1 MMMMTT
7 ASQLPTGYNADF
19 STPRV
24 SPKGLPQKTGSRST
38 IVPTGGLVLP
48 TPLQVPQNK
57 ENAGSSDAKKGTN
70 SVGGVLVAGGLAT
83 PKLLSTYPLVDGTT
97 VSHYVLGNGHQVL
110 LHQTKSPIVTLRT
123 HINVGSTVE
132 DKVFKQTNIYPNTP
146 FPSGIAHLDEH
157 CHFLSTQHYPEKNA
171 WVQQI
176 EGLGASENAS
186 TSEEEVQH
194 ELHFNREDLGNVL
207 QLHAE
212 QVLRVTYNDAE
223 ITQEKKNV
231 INECS
236 ERMNSGMAELYNHGQ
251 ELLYDRPSF
260 QTLGNRSDI
269 LRTKAKDLQAFKQT
283 YYTPTNMLT
292 AISGDITPEEVLPYL
307 NKTFGSVPATPLQ
320 GENKASLKL
329 ALKPHEVREFTFTSP
344 HFISSGAT
352 YLGFKGPDKRNVKDR
367 IAVEVL
373 TNLLANTSLS
383 PMQRAIVDEGQLAN
397 SIDCGA
403 SAYKQS
409 GDISFLMSSRP
420 GKEHEAV
427 KKLFEVLATVEEKG
441 FTGKDLKQV
450 KEMLS
455 HDYQEAL
462 QNGSIVSRCIGSEQ
476 LTNSLSFFT
485 DYTKYLN
492 GVPKTS
498 PEYAKY
504 GDGVTLADLQRVAK
518 KYLALDS
525 YALVYALPGT
535 QHQESEKR
543 SSTDGVMPVFH
554 AEGTTVKPVATKQP
568 EPEKK
573 TPPETGK
580 TVDKLTQNTEKQTTT
595 SATTKGDPPP
605 AKRRSGNTS
614 LQLETHQSNEGGF
627 PTIKRYH
634 SPEEQTWLNALASLP
649 SDTSPRI
656 RKIDLS
662 TQVPKDLGP
671 IELKK
676 LNNGVQGYFQQAN
689 HRATTTLEVV
699 FPFSTND
706 ERDIYL
712 IGSLLTDC
720 SLQSKER
727 QQVLASEG
735 IEIFV
740 QGGTDKFSIGIKGPK
755 GSEPKLLN
763 ELLETIAHPVI
774 DRKEYDANKATV
786 LENLLTLGNKS
797 QFRLGELMDIASTG
811 ISHPYSHSLNQEM
824 RDLQKATPEGS
835 MKHLQKA
842 LLHPEQFQLVM
853 VSSLPVGAQVALLND
868 SVKATQW
875 HTVANQPL
883 YETKETPPVTPLNLK
898 APILVS
904 NNAAERIS
912 MQQKWLAPLPGS
924 KDEAAFTVLNHML
937 GGMMGVFFKVMRT
950 EKGLV
955 YSTST
960 STERNPKSAYFTVA
974 ADIDFDKLP
983 QALEGYQQ
991 AIDQL
996 TSEPPTCEEV
1006 ERAKRDLLLSMR
1018 STRETSTGLEALN
1031 SLELKR
1037 GLPPVTVED
1046 QFKRYTDVTAED
1058 VERVAKT
1065 YLGDGAWT
1073 LQGFTAPE
1081 EVLKQYFPTVPMKP
1095 SKKWTLDAVLAET
1108 PPETL
1113 PAGLK

>member
-1 MMMMTT
+1 MMMTT
-7 ASQLPTGYNADF
+7 SSALPTGYTPNF
-19 STPRV
+19 SAIIP
-24 SPKGLPQKTGSRST
+24 PKKQGVNNPL
-38 IVPTGGLVLP
+38 VPTTGNQQQP
-48 TPLQVPQNK
+48 AASQEAPL
-57 ENAGSSDAKKGTN
+57 SSASNKGTTT
-70 SVGGVLVAGGLAT
+70 VGGVLMASGLTA
-83 PKLLSTYPLVDGTT
+83 PKLLGTHPMVDGTT

-110 LHQTKSPIVTLRT
+110 LHQTKSPIVTIRT

-132 DKVFKQTNIYPNTP
+132 DKVFKPTNLYPNTP

-157 CHFLSTQHYPEKNA
+157 CHFLTTQNYPNKNA

-176 EGLGASENAS
+176 EGLGVSENAS

-194 ELHFNREDLGNVL
+194 ELHFNREDLSNVL

-236 ERMNSGMAELYNHGQ
+236 ERMNSGMAELYNRGQ

-260 QTLGNRSDI
+260 QTLGSRSDI
-269 LRTKAKDLQAFKQT
+269 LRTKAKDLQAFKQAF
-283 YYTPTNMLT
+283 YTPTNMLT
-292 AISGDITPEEVLPYL
+292 AISGDINPEEVLPYL
-307 NKTFGSVPATPLQ
+307 NKTFGSVPASPAQ
-320 GENKASLKL
+320 SENKAHLSL

-352 YLGFKGPDKRNVKDR
+352 YLGFKGPDKRNIKDR

-403 SAYKQS
+403 SAYKQT

-427 KKLFEVLATVEEKG
+427 KKLFEVLTTVEEKG
-441 FTGKDLKQV
+441 FPPKDLQQV

-455 HDYQEAL
+455 HDYREAL
-462 QNGSIVSRCIGSEQ
+462 QHGSIVSRCIGSEQ
-476 LTNSLSFFT
+476 LTNSLPFFT

-492 GVPKTS
+492 GVPKNS

-518 KYLALDS
+518 TYLTLDS

-535 QHQESEKR
+535 QHQESEKY
-543 SSTDGVMPVFH
+543 SSTNSLLPVFH
-554 AEGTTVKPVATKQP
+554 VEGATIKPVVEKQ
-568 EPEKK
+568 K
-573 TPPETGK
+573 TAVPKPAEPETGK
-580 TVDKLTQNTEKQTTT
+580 TVHTLTQNTEKQSTQPAT
-595 SATTKGDPPP
+595 ATTQPTLPT
-605 AKRRSGNTS
+605 KRRSGKAT
-614 LQLETHQSNEGGF
+614 LQLESQQTSEEGF
-627 PTIKRYH
+627 PAIKRYH
-634 SPEEQTWLNALASLP
+634 SKEEQTWLNALASLP
-649 SDTSPRI
+649 ADAAPRI
-656 RKIDLS
+656 RQIDLS
-662 TQVPKDLGP
+662 TQVPKDLGA
-671 IELKK
+671 IETIK
-676 LNNGVQGYFQQAN
+676 LANGVQGYFQQAN
-689 HRATTTLEVV
+689 HRATSTLEVV

-706 ERDIYL
+706 EHDIYL

-720 SLQSKER
+720 SLHSKER
-727 QQVLASEG
+727 QQALAAEG
-735 IEIFV
+735 IELFV
-740 QGGTDKFSIGIKGPK
+740 QGGTDKFSVGIKGPK
-755 GSEPKLLN
+755 GSEAKLLN
-763 ELLETIAHPVI
+763 ELLETVTHPVI
-774 DRKEYDANKATV
+774 DRKEYEANKATV

-811 ISHPYSHSLNQEM
+811 VGHPYSHALNQEM
-824 RDLQKATPEGS
+824 RDLKQATPEGS
-835 MKHLQKA
+835 MKHLQQA

-853 VSSLPVGAQVALLND
+853 VSSLPVNEQVAVLNQ
-868 SVKATQW
+868 SIKATQW
-875 HTVANQPL
+875 QPVANKPL
-883 YETKETPPVTPLNLK
+883 YQAKETPPVTPLNLK
-898 APILVS
+898 DPILVS

-960 STERNPKSAYFTVA
+960 STERNPKSAYFTVS

-991 AIDQL
+991 AISQL
-996 TSEPPTCEEV
+996 TTKPPTCEEV
-1006 ERAKRDLLLSMR
+1006 ERAKRDILLSMR

-1037 GLPPVTVED
+1037 GLPPVAVED
-1046 QFKRYTDVTAED
+1046 QLKRYTDVTPAD
-1058 VERVAKT
+1058 VERVAKQ
-1065 YLGDGAWT
+1065 YLGESAWT

-1108 PPETL
+1108 APDTL
-1113 PAGLK
+1113 PKGLK

>member
-7 ASQLPTGYNADF
+7 NTQFSSMFTGANVASPRKLTPDPSSVISKSTTPPLPPNN
-19 STPRV
+19 TPV
-24 SPKGLPQKTGSRST
+24 SHEKNQQTPSDTTGSKT
-38 IVPTGGLVLP
+38 I
-48 TPLQVPQNK
+48 
-57 ENAGSSDAKKGTN
+57 
-70 SVGGVLVAGGLAT
+70 GGVLVAGGLAA
-83 PKLLSTYPLVDGTT
+83 PKLLGTYPIVDGTS

-132 DKVFKQTNIYPNTP
+132 DKVFKQTNLYPNTP

-212 QVLRVTYNDAE
+212 QVLRVSYNDAE

-292 AISGDITPEEVLPYL
+292 SISGDITPEEVLPYL

-329 ALKPHEVREFTFTSP
+329 ALKPHEVRQFTFTSP

-441 FTGKDLKQV
+441 FTGKELQQV

-455 HDYQEAL
+455 HDYKEAL
-462 QNGSIVSRCIGSEQ
+462 QHGSIVSRCIGSEQ

-554 AEGTTVKPVATKQP
+554 AEGTTVKPVATKQQP
-568 EPEKK
+568 VAEKK

-580 TVDKLTQNTEKQTTT
+580 TVDKLTQNTEKQATTSTTT
-595 SATTKGDPPP
+595 KETTPP

-649 SDTSPRI
+649 SDASPRI

-727 QQVLASEG
+727 QQALAAEG

-763 ELLETIAHPVI
+763 ELLETVAHPVI

-883 YETKETPPVTPLNLK
+883 YKTKETPPVTPLDLK

-996 TSEPPTCEEV
+996 TSKPPTCEEV

-1037 GLPPVTVED
+1037 GLPPVPVED
-1046 QFKRYTDVTAED
+1046 QLKRYTDVTAED

-1081 EVLKQYFPTVPMKP
+1081 AVLKQYFPTVPMKP

-1108 PPETL
+1108 TPETL